1 MNARPQTIEVDLQIL
16 TGCELHVHGGGCLFP
31 EDLLALGRDHYE
43 QVDWNHYIDFYEEVY
58 GSRPDPIALFQRTL
72 NGDATALEQ
81 FRQEVV
87 VGSADSGDFSRFQAK
102 YNFGVCLMKHWEHK
116 LDRRGEI
123 VLRSAETHR
132 REGLDYVEYR
142 SMFMNLQE
150 DQEGFFRFH
159 GRNAEILQ
167 SASGSDFTA
176 RYLISIPRWA
186 PLEGY
191 DLVQQLLDQMPELVP
206 TIIGLD
212 FCFFEEGY
220 PPKTVQPLFERL
232 QKDNQERPER
242 ALEVAYH
249 VGEAFFDKSLESA
262 VRWCHEVAEMG
273 AKRLGHAIALGL
285 DPAVAVARRPKAHEA
300 EPVNERLDQIAY
312 DLAHQ
317 EALAAY
323 GVAVDVVALE
333 TEREALAQRP
343 DDELVTRPY
352 TPEQLAA
359 VRRRQDFVLNRLAEL
374 GTVIETCPT
383 SNLRIGGVPSPA
395 EHPVHRF
402 LRSDVNLVIS
412 ADDPGTF
419 NAPLAAEVEWVLTHS
434 GYDPASLVE
443 RLGDPRRFRFHRKG
457 V

>member
-1 MNARPQTIEVDLQIL
+1 MRAIPYNTQVDLQIL

-43 QVDWNHYIDFYEEVY
+43 QIDWNPYIEFYEEVY
-58 GSRPDPIALFQRTL
+58 GVRPDPVALFRKAL
-72 NGDATALEQ
+72 SGNATALEQ
-81 FRQEVV
+81 FHQEVV

-102 YNFGVCLMKHWEHK
+102 YNFGVCLMKHWEYE

-123 VLRSAETHR
+123 VLRSAEAHR

-142 SMFMNLQE
+142 SMFSNLLE
-150 DQEGFFRFH
+150 EPEGFLYFH
-159 GRNAEILQ
+159 GRNAEVLQ
-167 SASGSDFTA
+167 SASGSGFTA

-191 DLVQQLLDQMPELVP
+191 ELVQQLLEQRPELISTVM
-206 TIIGLD
+206 GLD

-220 PPKTVQPLFERL
+220 PPKTVKPLFEQL
-232 QKDNQERPER
+232 QKDNQTRPER
-242 ALEVAYH
+242 ALQVAYH

-300 EPVNERLDQIAY
+300 ESAGERLDQIAY

-317 EALAAY
+317 ETLAAY
-323 GVAVDVVALE
+323 GVTVDVVALE
-333 TEREALAQRP
+333 KERAQLAKRP
-343 DDELVTRPY
+343 PDELVERPY
-352 TPEQLAA
+352 TPERLAA
-359 VRRRQDFVLNRLAEL
+359 VRRRQDFVLDRLAEL

-419 NAPLAAEVEWVLTHS
+419 NAPLAAEVQWVLAHS
-434 GYDPASLVE
+434 SYDPASLVE
-443 RLGDPRRFRFHRKG
+443 RLGDPRRFRFHREL
-457 V
+457 